1 MFAQIVLVKVTL
13 VWSMFPTASCL
24 PLTVVLFLS
33 GVDSATSSGFRPDA
47 ALARVTSDDMS
58 NAIWA
63 VDLEQEG
70 ACFACFAC
78 VVFDKTSCVVM
89 LCFSGSHWRRAEPVG
104 RDSETKLGQD
114 MAAPITV
121 F

>member
-1 MFAQIVLVKVTL
+1 
-13 VWSMFPTASCL
+13 MFPTASCL

-47 ALARVTSDDMS
+47 LVRVTSDDMS

-70 ACFACFAC
+70 ACVRALRALRALRVLCL
-78 VVFDKTSCVVM
+78 VKLVM
-89 LCFSGSHWRRAEPVG
+89 L
-104 RDSETKLGQD
+104 
-114 MAAPITV
+114 
-121 F
+121 

>member
-1 MFAQIVLVKVTL
+1 MFVHIVLVKVTL
-13 VWSMFPTASCL
+13 VFWSMFPTANCL
-24 PLTVVLFLS
+24 PLIVVLFLS
-33 GVDSATSSGFRPDA
+33 GVDSATSSGFRLDA
-47 ALARVTSDDMS
+47 ALVRVTSDDMS

-70 ACFACFAC
+70 ACFAC
-78 VVFDKTSCVVM
+78 VVFGKTCYVVM

-114 MAAPITV
+114 TAAPRTV

>member
-1 MFAQIVLVKVTL
+1 MFPEIVLVKVTL

-24 PLTVVLFLS
+24 SLTVVLFLS

-47 ALARVTSDDMS
+47 ALVRVTSDDMS

-78 VVFDKTSCVVM
+78 VVFGNTGCVCDA
-89 LCFSGSHWRRAEPVG
+89 LFQRKSLATC
-104 RDSETKLGQD
+104 
-114 MAAPITV
+114 
-121 F
+121 